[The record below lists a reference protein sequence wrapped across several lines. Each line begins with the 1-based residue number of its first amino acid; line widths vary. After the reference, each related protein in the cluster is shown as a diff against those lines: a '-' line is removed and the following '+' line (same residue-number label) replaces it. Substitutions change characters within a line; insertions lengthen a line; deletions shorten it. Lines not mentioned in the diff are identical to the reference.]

1 MQSALF
7 CLGHKSVTGHNA
19 KVNGP
24 EPIWCYFMSNARLA
38 TRVTSIKL
46 EIVTVFYNFHSFN
59 IPILELTF
67 REMLSVLLLIMIYTD
82 GPSY

>member
-24 EPIWCYFMSNARLA
+24 EPIWCYLVVYEMRVLGQGCTQITVPSSHRPMASN
-38 TRVTSIKL
+38 I
-46 EIVTVFYNFHSFN
+46 H
-59 IPILELTF
+59 
-67 REMLSVLLLIMIYTD
+67 
-82 GPSY
+82 